1 MSDRGMVLEPY
12 GSVRLPGVWSRN
24 GHGGNYGAALPEGI
38 HHLAHSPFMLVFQ
51 TQGPRL
57 KQRFTDRSS
66 SLGLQM
72 LSTRACSERSKDLA
86 GQLKSSLP
94 LVPRSVQHAGLLLG
108 SPLGGDK
115 SELCYRGWG
124 SGKAALCCWC
134 PPLHPVPMSHW

>member
-1 MSDRGMVLEPY
+1 MSDRAGAGAIWKRPSSRCLEKEWPW
-12 GSVRLPGVWSRN
+12 GELWCCPSRGDSPPCPLPFYVSIPNSG
-24 GHGGNYGAALPEGI
+24 PEI
-38 HHLAHSPFMLVFQ
+38 KTAFNS
-51 TQGPRL
+51 
-57 KQRFTDRSS
+57 RSS
-66 SLGLQM
+66 SLRLQM
-72 LSTRACSERSKDLA
+72 LSTRTCSERSKDLA

-94 LVPRSVQHAGLLLG
+94 PVPRSVQHAGLLLG